1 MKYYYRI
8 LQTHHARTHS
18 RTHPANEKAGE
29 RGRKSENEGLSI
41 FFHRQGATITRDI
54 LIPGPTQPGLSQN
67 RQNVIWVPLSLS
79 LRRDDEQRATQLLEH
94 F

>member
-1 MKYYYRI
+1 MSDLYEIYD
-8 LQTHHARTHS
+8 
-18 RTHPANEKAGE
+18 N
-29 RGRKSENEGLSI
+29 N
-41 FFHRQGATITRDI
+41 FHRQGATITRDI

-79 LRRDDEQRATQLLEH
+79 LRRDDEQSATQLLEH